1 MTSGPV
7 ERATRA
13 ELRRTGMS
21 VQSVADAALCV
32 ALARQIDATRGA
44 VAAAAAARQ
53 LHDIMAALRARAAQ
67 ERPARS
73 DLDAIRDR
81 RARDAAAR
89 GPAA

>member
-1 MTSGPV
+1 VS
-7 ERATRA
+7 
-13 ELRRTGMS
+13 
-21 VQSVADAALCV
+21 
-32 ALARQIDATRGA
+32 LARQIDATRGA